1 LHNTLVLS
9 QVLMVKYSYDVLLGH
24 LLHW

>member
-1 LHNTLVLS
+1 
-9 QVLMVKYSYDVLLGH
+9 MVKYSYDVLLGH